1 MRKIWLGFLKY
12 TTRTARCAVLVL
24 IVSVCIHIG
33 AVCFEPFADFISRTA
48 GALLRRLLAT
58 LTGWIPFS
66 LAEMCFLAMPFLL
79 VLLYFLALRRM
90 NGGKTQSIRFLTSFA
105 SIPVFLYGTFVFGFL
120 TAYHGTAIAEKVG
133 LEQTDVSTADF
144 KETMSWL
151 IDEANALCGE
161 INYRFGSFSVMPFT
175 LDELNEQLMGDYS
188 RFCEKYPSFQNYRS
202 RVKPVALSKALTYT
216 HIAGVY
222 TFFTGE
228 SNLNMNFPDYTLP
241 FTAAHELAHQRGVAR
256 EDEANFAAFLVCIN
270 SDNPYIRYC
279 GYVNMIEYLAGP
291 LYEADASGYSE
302 LIGGLDSRLAY
313 ELRSYQDFFEPYQ
326 DNIAADI
333 SGTINDTYLKVQGQ
347 SEGAK
352 SYGLVADLAVA
363 YYLSCEKN

>member
-66 LAEMCFLAMPFLL
+66 LAEMCFLAMPVLL

-133 LEQTDVSTADF
+133 LEQTGC
-144 KETMSWL
+144 K
-151 IDEANALCGE
+151 
-161 INYRFGSFSVMPFT
+161 
-175 LDELNEQLMGDYS
+175 
-188 RFCEKYPSFQNYRS
+188 
-202 RVKPVALSKALTYT
+202 
-216 HIAGVY
+216 H
-222 TFFTGE
+222 
-228 SNLNMNFPDYTLP
+228 
-241 FTAAHELAHQRGVAR
+241 RG
-256 EDEANFAAFLVCIN
+256 F
-270 SDNPYIRYC
+270 
-279 GYVNMIEYLAGP
+279 
-291 LYEADASGYSE
+291 
-302 LIGGLDSRLAY
+302 
-313 ELRSYQDFFEPYQ
+313 
-326 DNIAADI
+326 
-333 SGTINDTYLKVQGQ
+333 
-347 SEGAK
+347 
-352 SYGLVADLAVA
+352 
-363 YYLSCEKN
+363 